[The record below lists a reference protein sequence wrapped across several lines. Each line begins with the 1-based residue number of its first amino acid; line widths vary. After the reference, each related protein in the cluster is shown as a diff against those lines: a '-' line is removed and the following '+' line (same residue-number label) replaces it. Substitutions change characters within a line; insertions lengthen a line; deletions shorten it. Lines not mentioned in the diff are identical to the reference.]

1 METISDNPD
10 LKITITQQGDPP
22 HDIERVEISEGQ

>member
-10 LKITITQQGDPP
+10 LKITITQQGGPP
-22 HDIERVEISEGQ
+22 HDIERVKISEG